1 MKPKENNQSS
11 KSPVLGYN
19 DVVTCSSIIIFS
31 FLVSLSFSTR
41 GFVKLFEGKSLQ
53 RFDPAKTE
61 WEILHSTSPL
71 QGRHKR
77 WASVISTAL
86 PPTPCRSNHLLS
98 STVCWRKHKLFF
110 YQLGWGTVETSISLD
125 QSSLDRFFPFPPII

>member
-1 MKPKENNQSS
+1 MGYSLLLGTVAEKK
-11 KSPVLGYN
+11 KSGKSL
-19 DVVTCSSIIIFS
+19 SL
-31 FLVSLSFSTR
+31 LVSLSFSTR

-77 WASVISTAL
+77 WASVASTAL
-86 PPTPCRSNHLLS
+86 PPTPCRSNDLLS